1 LPGCHVYST
10 DTGDKVDIFIEG
22 LEVYGHHGVTDEEK
36 VLGQRLLYDVRLTVE
51 DCPAAFTDDL
61 TGTVDYT
68 EVVDLIIEV
77 ATTNSFSLLERL
89 AQATA
94 EAILRRFPLDAV
106 WVQVTKPHPPVAC
119 ALASVGAAVELIRAD
134 LEPEVEL

>member
-1 LPGCHVYST
+1 M
-10 DTGDKVDIFIEG
+10 DIFIEG

-36 VLGQRLLYDVRLTVE
+36 VLGQRLLYDVRLTVD
-51 DCPAAFTDDL
+51 DCPAAHSDDL
-61 TGTVDYT
+61 DGTIDYT

-77 ATTNSFSLLERL
+77 ATTKSYSLLERL

-94 EAILRRFPLDAV
+94 EGILSRFPVDEV

-119 ALASVGAAVELIRAD
+119 ALTSVGAAVELIRSD
-134 LEPEVEL
+134 LEG